1 MSGVGIQV
9 GIDSASLQRLQARLQ
24 HIQHLPTHGLLNDI
38 AAEVVSQT
46 QRRIS
51 DEKTDSEGNVWAE
64 WSEDYAAKRHSGHS
78 LLMSEGDLVDDIHF
92 QVEGNQVVVG
102 SGLIYAATH
111 QVGDDSRNIEARP
124 FLGVSNDNENDLV
137 RILDQ
142 WADRNI

>member
-1 MSGVGIQV
+1 MPVGLDIQV
-9 GIDSASLQRLQARLQ
+9 DAGSIQRLQERLRA
-24 HIQHLPTHGLLNDI
+24 IQHLPLHSLREDL

-64 WSEDYAAKRHSGHS
+64 WSEDYAAKRHSDHS

-92 QVEGNQVVVG
+92 QVEGSQVVVG

-111 QVGDDSRNIEARP
+111 QMGDDSRNIKGRP
-124 FLGVSNDNENDLV
+124 FLGISTDNENDLIQ
-137 RILDQ
+137 ILDQ